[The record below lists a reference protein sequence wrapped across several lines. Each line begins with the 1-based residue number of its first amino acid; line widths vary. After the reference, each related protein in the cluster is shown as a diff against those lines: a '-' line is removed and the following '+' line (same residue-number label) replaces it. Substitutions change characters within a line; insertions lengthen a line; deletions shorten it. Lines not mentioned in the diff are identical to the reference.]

1 MKRNNDQVS
10 LSQKSE
16 LSKLESKSFHG
27 THPPARLGEVL
38 LQLLG
43 DRGVDV
49 PLALLARDPAVLKG
63 IATKKKKT
71 LTTNICISCCSHI
84 CFFARGHLLRRRKNI
99 RNQHLHVLFSVHV
112 FVFCSRAFLPSK
124 EL

>member
-16 LSKLESKSFHG
+16 LSKLESESFRG

-38 LQLLG
+38 LQLFG

-49 PLALLARDPAVLKG
+49 PLALLARDPAVLEG
-63 IATKKKKT
+63 ITTKEKT
-71 LTTNICISCCSHI
+71 LTTNT
-84 CFFARGHLLRRRKNI
+84 
-99 RNQHLHVLFSVHV
+99 FSFVVVHV
-112 FVFCSRAFLPSK
+112 FVSILDSCVQLIVMR
-124 EL
+124 

>member
-16 LSKLESKSFHG
+16 LSKLESESFRG

-49 PLALLARDPAVLKG
+49 PLALLARDPAVLEG
-63 IATKKKKT
+63 ITTKKKKA
-71 LTTNICISCCSHI
+71 LTTNTFAFVVVHI
-84 CFFARGHLLRRRKNI
+84 
-99 RNQHLHVLFSVHV
+99 
-112 FVFCSRAFLPSK
+112 FVFCSRAFTTKKKKHSQPTSAFVVS
-124 EL
+124 ELY